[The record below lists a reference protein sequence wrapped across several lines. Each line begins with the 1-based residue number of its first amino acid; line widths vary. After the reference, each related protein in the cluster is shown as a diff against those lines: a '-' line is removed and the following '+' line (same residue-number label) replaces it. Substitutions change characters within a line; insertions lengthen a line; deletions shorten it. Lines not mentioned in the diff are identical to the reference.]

1 MTLQDYISLS
11 QESIN
16 SFFVAIS
23 GAVANIVAAVV
34 AIAVGLLI
42 GYVLKRI
49 LVEILQAI
57 NFEKSLS
64 NWTVYQKVL
73 RSHEEIDITSFFGEL
88 LRWLAIIVFLIP
100 AIQSLQIEGADSVLQ
115 TVLGFIPNV
124 ILASLF
130 LVLGFVIA
138 WFVHRAIEVVAL
150 VAGNNPAH
158 LIGNIAYFAIAIFVI
173 LQALLQLG
181 VTADIIRIIVIASI
195 AAGALALGL
204 GARDEVSTLVK
215 KFKEIDKGR

>member
-1 MTLQDYISLS
+1 MILQDYISLS
-11 QESIN
+11 QDSIN
-16 SFFVAIS
+16 SFFVALG
-23 GAVANIVAAVV
+23 GAVANIVAAAVAV
-34 AIAVGLLI
+34 AIGLVV

-49 LVEILQAI
+49 LVEIIQAI

-64 NWTVYQKVL
+64 NWAVYQKVL
-73 RSHEEIDITSFFGEL
+73 KSHEEIDITTFFGEL

-115 TVLGFIPNV
+115 TVLGYIPNV
-124 ILASLF
+124 VLASLF
-130 LVLGFVIA
+130 LVLGFVVA

-150 VAGNNPAH
+150 VAGNKPAH
-158 LIGNIAYFAIAIFVI
+158 LIGIIAYLAIAIFVI

-181 VTADIIRIIVIASI
+181 VPADIIRIIVIASI

-204 GARDEVSTLVK
+204 GARDEVATLVK
-215 KFKEIDKGR
+215 KFREIDKGR